1 VRKITFLSPGECY
14 AGPLQ
19 CQKHQITLAEAK
31 LIELQKEFFQ
41 PCIRVIVNAKKQR
54 FSGDYEADYL
64 VDCYVIC
71 DTISACIK
79 GINNKLKEGIL

>member
-1 VRKITFLSPGECY
+1 MNPGNLLSYEFKGLYETID
-14 AGPLQ
+14 AF
-19 CQKHQITLAEAK
+19 
-31 LIELQKEFFQ
+31 IELQKEFFQ